1 MTGALAP
8 TALLRAAA
16 RHRVLLAAGLAA
28 ASVAAALQS
37 LTPAHEPQVRVLA
50 AAHDLPAGAVLG
62 GDDVKAM
69 PLPRSAVPAG
79 VLTAAVPFTGRL
91 VAAPLRRGETLTD
104 VRLVGAGLL
113 AGLADDGLVGVPV
126 RLADAEAAAL
136 LQPGDVVDV
145 LSASAGPTASGPAQ
159 VAAAAVRVLAVPA
172 RGSDTGEGA
181 LVLLAASP
189 TAGARLAAAAVQGRL
204 SVVVRPP

>member
-1 MTGALAP
+1 MTRALAP

-37 LTPAHEPQVRVLA
+37 LAPAREPQVRVLA

-62 GDDVKAM
+62 GDDVQTV
-69 PLPRSAVPAG
+69 PLPRSVVPAG
-79 VLTAAVPFTGRL
+79 VLAAAAPVTGRL
-91 VAAPLRRGETLTD
+91 VAAPLRRGEPLTD

-145 LSASAGPTASGPAQ
+145 LSASAGPTASGPAR

-189 TAGARLAAAAVQGRL
+189 TAGARRAAAAGQGRR